1 MGQDVRGGGGA
12 AARRRVDPI
21 DAREAAEDD
30 NDDEAAGEAPL
41 GAAAARGEQM
51 GVARAVDELE
61 GRAGRLFARAVA
73 LPSATPY
80 TFQCAAS
87 LEEQRGKPEAAR
99 ALFEKGVDACKG
111 ESGALV
117 RALHAWAAAEWRA
130 GELRR
135 ARALFERAQ
144 EAATEPCGWLLQWHA
159 QFEADCGR
167 LAVARHYYAR
177 AVNAQPLESSAWRLW
192 ADLEEGAG
200 NAKLAETLAI
210 RAREADTE
218 ACLLEGA
225 GGGGGG
231 GAGAQPSAVRRGL
244 RGRRGRGARSPETT
258 TKYQPPR

>member
-1 MGQDVRGGGGA
+1 MQG
-12 AARRRVDPI
+12 RVG
-21 DAREAAEDD
+21 RSC
-30 NDDEAAGEAPL
+30 APST
-41 GAAAARGEQM
+41 R
-51 GVARAVDELE
+51 
-61 GRAGRLFARAVA
+61 
-73 LPSATPY
+73 
-80 TFQCAAS
+80 
-87 LEEQRGKPEAAR
+87 
-99 ALFEKGVDACKG
+99 
-111 ESGALV
+111 
-117 RALHAWAAAEWRA
+117 AAAEWRA

-135 ARALFERAQ
+135 ARALFEQAQ

-200 NAKLAETLAI
+200 NAKLARPSPSA
-210 RAREADTE
+210 RAKPTPRRASSR
-218 ACLLEGA
+218 APA
-225 GGGGGG
+225 VAGG